1 MPISWSRYV
10 IAMYTRNEVSLTEEI
25 YMDGITMYLM
35 YVKVVVE
42 HADNFN
48 YTCMS
53 PFAII

>member
-1 MPISWSRYV
+1 VPISWSRYV
-10 IAMYTRNEVSLTEEI
+10 IAMYTRNEVSLTEEM